1 MGSPA
6 PSGPQHEDAA
16 VHHALP
22 NQLQSAFA
30 SDRGPR
36 AAPLRLRWVTAH
48 ARKCARGLLSSLRA
62 ACGSLPSGSRTGHS
76 TGRLPR
82 LGGLG
87 LGGGEKGVS
96 DRIRRLGSACPCL
109 QVVSPGSLGR
119 EASGGRL
126 AMADPFSSKARVVA
140 AAALSSSTGGPAV
153 LIGLHLPEIF

>member
-1 MGSPA
+1 MPFQISFCAHSRVTVAPAQRRSGCRGSRLMRGNA
-6 PSGPQHEDAA
+6 HVVYSAA
-16 VHHALP
+16 CE
-22 NQLQSAFA
+22 QL
-30 SDRGPR
+30 
-36 AAPLRLRWVTAH
+36 AAPCRQGSGWVTARDGFPDLV
-48 ARKCARGLLSSLRA
+48 ALA
-62 ACGSLPSGSRTGHS
+62 
-76 TGRLPR
+76 
-82 LGGLG
+82 LGV
-87 LGGGEKGVS
+87 GGKGVS